1 MYCMCINYYD
11 MINVTNYF
19 TSQRSFSKNPS
30 GSFSIARPSSELK
43 TGSLSTALWGSA
55 KYAYGGTQ
63 DEKFEIEG

>member
-1 MYCMCINYYD
+1 MYYMSINYYD
-11 MINVTNYF
+11 MTDVTNYF

-55 KYAYGGTQ
+55 KYAYGDTQ
-63 DEKFEIEG
+63 DEKFKIEG